1 MNRFGAIKQMMRL
14 KRIPFVVVIV
24 ALTFGALTP
33 LRASGATIESKKA
46 EAAQLEADI
55 QANGD
60 RIAALGEQYNGAVLA
75 YEDAKKAV
83 SAAQARLVR
92 AHERASALSAL
103 VSVRAAALYQG
114 ASDPMSALIPST
126 DIKSVNELGVRTEY
140 GSVATGNDERLI
152 ADLSRSQEDLKIE
165 RRRLDKRVASAAGK
179 RDYIA
184 AAKQD
189 IEAANAHET
198 ELLSQVKGELATLI
212 AQEKAR
218 KEAAIKRALEELANQ
233 GNGSSSVPASSV
245 GGDNIPNLPAP
256 SARAG
261 AAIAFAEAQLG
272 KPYEYAA
279 SGPNTFDCSGLTMR
293 AWGAAGVSMPH
304 YSGAQYAMF
313 PHVPL
318 DQLQP
323 GDLLFW
329 GPGGSEHVAMYIG
342 GGLQIAATHTGDY
355 VRIQS
360 MGSNPVGAAR
370 PG

>member
-1 MNRFGAIKQMMRL
+1 MKNVRRVPLVA
-14 KRIPFVVVIV
+14 VIV

-46 EAAQLEADI
+46 EAARLEADI

-60 RIAALGEQYNGAVLA
+60 HIAALGEQYNGAVLA
-75 YEDAKKAV
+75 YADAQNAV
-83 SAAQARLVR
+83 TEAHKRLVHAHDR
-92 AHERASALSAL
+92 AGKLSAL
-103 VSVRAAALYQG
+103 VSVRAAVLYQG
-114 ASDPMSALIPST
+114 ASDPMSSLLPST

-140 GSVATGNDERLI
+140 GSVATGNDEQLI
-152 ADLSRSQEDLKIE
+152 ADLSRSQQDLKIE
-165 RRRLDKRVASAAGK
+165 RKRLDKRVASAATQ

-184 AAKQD
+184 TARQQ
-189 IEAANAHET
+189 IEAANARET
-198 ELLSQVKGELATLI
+198 ELLSSVKGEIATLI

-218 KEAAIKRALEELANQ
+218 REAAVRRALADLANQRANQ
-233 GNGSSSVPASSV
+233 GNGASSVPASSV

-261 AAIAFAEAQLG
+261 AAISFAEAQLG

-279 SGPNTFDCSGLTMR
+279 TGPNTYDCSGLTMR
-293 AWGAAGVSMPH
+293 AWAAAGVSMPH

-318 DQLQP
+318 DALQP
-323 GDLLFW
+323 GDLIFW
-329 GPGGSEHVAMYIG
+329 GPGGSEHVSMYIG

-355 VRIQS
+355 VRIQPVS
-360 MGSNPVGAAR
+360 SNPVGAAR